1 MASLVW
7 GNVICE
13 PVICEQSATSGG
25 ALVAD
30 LQLCVQGVWI
40 PQAEVLLDICVVDTN
55 TKSYCDCTPMAVLRP
70 VEHDKKQKYSKY
82 CHDCRATFTVCVFA
96 CAYACAC
103 ACVCEAT
110 VFSKWIGDMLSTKW
124 KMD

>member
-1 MASLVW
+1 MALLNLFG
-7 GNVICE
+7 GNVIYE

-30 LQLCVQGVWI
+30 LCVQGVWI
-40 PQAEVLLDICVVDTN
+40 PQAEALLDICVVDTN

-82 CHDCRATFTVCVFA
+82 CHDCRATFTVCV
-96 CAYACAC
+96 CVYV
-103 ACVCEAT
+103 CVC
-110 VFSKWIGDMLSTKW
+110 VFV
-124 KMD
+124 